1 MKSKYDIGF
10 ICQFALDDFK
20 TKYAGSLLG
29 FIWAF
34 LQPAVTVVIYWF
46 VFQIGFGN
54 EAVNNVPFI
63 IWLVSGLLPWFFVSD
78 AVNNS
83 TASLVEYSYLV
94 KKVVF
99 NIDILPLARIISV
112 LFIQLFLLVVAI
124 VLSIVYGVMPSVYWL
139 QIVYYMIYMMIICT
153 GIAYFTSA
161 LYVFFKDTIQVVA
174 IILQV
179 FFWGT
184 PIVWQMKVMPEHI
197 QTILRYNPL
206 YYITNG
212 YRDALVSHKWFV
224 EYPIGDVLYYW
235 FVAFV
240 VLGIGMYTFKKLKQ
254 HFADVL

>member
-1 MKSKYDIGF
+1 M
-10 ICQFALDDFK
+10 
-20 TKYAGSLLG
+20 
-29 FIWAF
+29 
-34 LQPAVTVVIYWF
+34 
-46 VFQIGFGN
+46 
-54 EAVNNVPFI
+54 NNVPFI

-78 AVNNS
+78 AINNS

-139 QIVYYMIYMMIICT
+139 QIVYYMLYMVIICT

-212 YRDALVSHKWFV
+212 YRDALVNHKWFV
-224 EYPIGDVLYYW
+224 EYPIGDVL
-235 FVAFV
+235 
-240 VLGIGMYTFKKLKQ
+240 
-254 HFADVL
+254 